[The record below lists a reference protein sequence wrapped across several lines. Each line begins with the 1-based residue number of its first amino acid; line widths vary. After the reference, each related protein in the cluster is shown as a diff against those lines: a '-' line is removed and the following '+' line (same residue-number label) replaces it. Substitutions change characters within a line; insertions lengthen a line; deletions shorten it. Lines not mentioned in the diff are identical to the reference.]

1 MISFRHSGNF
11 DNTEKMLKSMKKRD
25 VRVILD
31 KYGRR
36 GVDALSQ
43 NTPVESG
50 KTAASW
56 CYEIHTS
63 RKRYE
68 IVWTNSNLNDGV
80 SVAILL
86 QYGHATRNGGYV
98 YGVDY
103 INPAL
108 SKIFEQMADEVW
120 KEVTAG

>member
-1 MISFRHSGNF
+1 MISFRHSGSF
-11 DNTEKMLKSMKKRD
+11 DNTEKMLKSMKTKDARA
-25 VRVILD
+25 ILD

-56 CYEIHTS
+56 DYEVHSS
-63 RKRYE
+63 RKRHE

-108 SKIFEQMADEVW
+108 AKIFEQMADEVW